1 MGKKALPKLLEEA
14 KDLNIPQRNCMEAK
28 QEFEEVIVKTQFKY
42 KDTFFENDAP
52 IYTEYLNE
60 LKKQQ
65 IIDKRM
71 HNQTDGEYSRKVY
84 WDSICKS
91 KVIDDGMLT
100 KISTLTQLLWKALTK
115 TWQDCCLNP

>member
-1 MGKKALPKLLEEA
+1 MSKKALPKLLEEA
-14 KDLNIPQRNCMEAK
+14 KDLNIPQGNCIEAK

-60 LKKQQ
+60 LKRQQ

-71 HNQTDGEYSRKVY
+71 HNQADGEYSRKVY
-84 WDSICKS
+84 WDSIYKN

-115 TWQDCCLNP
+115 T